1 MDTRQATVV
10 SVCFSDALSSSSY
23 LQEKHTSTTKIR
35 IKRLLIFI
43 PLSSDRILCNIF
55 LGDYKDFY
63 GGFGVFGL
71 KSDQILSK
79 WRLMGPVWWKKCSSL
94 IPPII
99 KSAQMIFFGGL
110 FPPFHFH

>member
-43 PLSSDRILCNIF
+43 PLSDLESISPHTRGTHAVKMYFVGIPSKSYFFCCFFFIGRKFLFCLWTEKPVIGTTNCNTI
-55 LGDYKDFY
+55 KIY
-63 GGFGVFGL
+63 GKAKVPR
-71 KSDQILSK
+71 Q
-79 WRLMGPVWWKKCSSL
+79 
-94 IPPII
+94 
-99 KSAQMIFFGGL
+99 
-110 FPPFHFH
+110 